1 MSSNAKKPNKKS
13 ILGSMNSRPLSTNY
27 SIAEPVQA
35 PQRQPGTI
43 RNRSGSLLMDN
54 DEGGNASISSGNTFG
69 LLKSFGKGTN
79 KQRSGSE
86 TTSIRSSQD
95 FRKTNYNKRAS
106 SIPLSAQS
114 DYERASIQSPKQESI
129 LEPEEDNEPHQDQES
144 DTHPINHSNQQ
155 KEVNGTNAGVAEGIF
170 GDLDKDVPRYD
181 LQDPSAKTNG
191 TAQKQVQNAKD
202 ENEKEKKESNG
213 GIIAAATGGVSA
225 ALVGAGSLLVGKNEN
240 GAPAAKDQDPE
251 QDPELPD
258 DEDPDVYDDAKPVDH
273 GDATALINEEKKQ
286 EKQMN
291 KPSKPAS
298 RKRGK
303 RPDPVQPLTSV
314 QRHYLLKALVS
325 IQMQMEWSELEKLG
339 ALTQYGYP
347 FSAQRPKLKRV
358 KDKSLQLEGE
368 FAKGE
373 FAEAADDPYAD
384 IDEDEARRQEGL
396 MEPLILRH
404 MFHVHLHTFP
414 GLDKAPEKY
423 WQKRIQPFFDE
434 MAARNFSS
442 SIERSETSAR
452 HFYTL
457 AMTRYL
463 GGFFARGVGVRG
475 EGELRGPGKG
485 EPGTGTWRKS
495 KEWGKGT
502 VKRGL
507 DRPAR
512 PDGELLERIDDL
524 FDGAEG
530 EVWRRARKETT
541 RVKNDWR
548 AFKEFNIERET
559 GLEETMA
566 FLDVGNLRNLPPQYR
581 NAEEYARHHA
591 AYIFHTLFVNSP
603 NADSFYNILR
613 GIHLLFPYWGA
624 KQLLKVANAQTMISG
639 ILNLL
644 LARPAGAKSLVQ
656 RIFVS
661 VIGGQASSI
670 NKEYVQPLKKEIA
683 DVELTAKLEDY
694 VKRGNR
700 PERKAITNRA
710 LRTGQDILAT
720 ILIFATGP
728 QLSQTKKNEVLDLH
742 DSFASSPYRGQLA
755 AAYPDSTPLG
765 KSDKKPKI
773 ENWTNDRD
781 EQRDAKKYAMLKLYL
796 RELLHRRDREQAC
809 QIASGSLIPQII
821 KESLDTVFY
830 GPIKSIAEHSDLS
843 ARLGDLQNFFDDIIK
858 TRKNSSN
865 TLPEWI
871 ALTARHE
878 NSLYFL
884 FHECA
889 TIIGPFTQWLQGG
902 SDFMALSTT
911 DPNHP
916 ANRKAKNVEVNLE
929 ALLQDDTLTEEDVE
943 GIVKEADQLAE
954 YVKWQKVWY
963 ELEMRKNFLLG
974 TGAAIPQS
982 GLCLD
987 DLPSKGMRDRIED
1000 VDGLMLELLQQER
1013 VEAED
1018 GTVKTDVR
1026 GTEMQDFPWA
1036 WFDAVDPLHQH
1047 LQGTDPNAISYE
1059 PKTAS
1064 ARIPSFKHTRKA
1076 LDAFQF
1082 ALLEKLPAWR
1092 EGDAKG
1098 VPATPAA
1105 LRKPISSS
1113 ASTNRLDGDAS
1124 SIQTTARS
1132 PSVAANHGTQK
1143 STSKSRFKIPFM
1155 GRK

>member
-1 MSSNAKKPNKKS
+1 
-13 ILGSMNSRPLSTNY
+13 
-27 SIAEPVQA
+27 
-35 PQRQPGTI
+35 
-43 RNRSGSLLMDN
+43 
-54 DEGGNASISSGNTFG
+54 
-69 LLKSFGKGTN
+69 
-79 KQRSGSE
+79 
-86 TTSIRSSQD
+86 
-95 FRKTNYNKRAS
+95 
-106 SIPLSAQS
+106 
-114 DYERASIQSPKQESI
+114 
-129 LEPEEDNEPHQDQES
+129 
-144 DTHPINHSNQQ
+144 
-155 KEVNGTNAGVAEGIF
+155 
-170 GDLDKDVPRYD
+170 
-181 LQDPSAKTNG
+181 
-191 TAQKQVQNAKD
+191 
-202 ENEKEKKESNG
+202 
-213 GIIAAATGGVSA
+213 
-225 ALVGAGSLLVGKNEN
+225 
-240 GAPAAKDQDPE
+240 
-251 QDPELPD
+251 
-258 DEDPDVYDDAKPVDH
+258 
-273 GDATALINEEKKQ
+273 
-286 EKQMN
+286 
-291 KPSKPAS
+291 
-298 RKRGK
+298 
-303 RPDPVQPLTSV
+303 LTPV

-347 FSAQRPKLKRV
+347 FTANRPKLKRV

-414 GLDKAPEKY
+414 GLDRAPEKY

-475 EGELRGPGKG
+475 EGELKGPGKG

-507 DRPAR
+507 DKPAR
-512 PDGELLERIDDL
+512 PDGKLMERIDNL

-530 EVWRRARKETT
+530 EVWRRAHKETT
-541 RVKNDWR
+541 RVKKDWR

-559 GLEETMA
+559 GIEETMA

-591 AYIFHTLFVNSP
+591 AYIFHTLF
-603 NADSFYNILR
+603 
-613 GIHLLFPYWGA
+613 
-624 KQLLKVANAQTMISG
+624 
-639 ILNLL
+639 
-644 LARPAGAKSLVQ
+644 SLVQ

-670 NKEYVQPLKKEIA
+670 NKEYVQPLKREIA
-683 DVELTAKLEDY
+683 DTELTTKLEDY

-700 PERKAITNRA
+700 PERKAIASRA
-710 LRTGQDILAT
+710 LRTGQDVLAT
-720 ILIFATGP
+720 ILIYATGP
-728 QLSQTKKNEVLDLH
+728 QLSQSKKNEVLDLH
-742 DSFASSPYRGQLA
+742 DSFASSPYRGQLG
-755 AAYPDSTPLG
+755 AAYPDSTPIA
-765 KSDKKPKI
+765 KSGEKPKI

-781 EQRDAKKYAMLKLYL
+781 EQKDAKKYAMLKLYL

-809 QIASGSLIPQII
+809 QMASGSLLPQII

-858 TRKNSSN
+858 TKKNSQN
-865 TLPEWI
+865 TLPDWI

-889 TIIGPFTQWLQGG
+889 AIIGPFSHWLQGG

-929 ALLQDDTLTEEDVE
+929 ALLQDDTLTEEDVR

-982 GLCLD
+982 GLCAD
-987 DLPSKGMRDRIED
+987 DLPSKSMRDRIED
-1000 VDGLMLELLQQER
+1000 VDGLLLELLQEER
-1013 VEAED
+1013 VQAED

-1047 LQGTDPNAISYE
+1047 LQGTDPSAISYE

-1064 ARIPSFKHTRKA
+1064 AQIPSFKHTRKA

-1105 LRKPISSS
+1105 LRKPQSSS
-1113 ASTNRLDGDAS
+1113 AS
-1124 SIQTTARS
+1124 IQTAAAKT
-1132 PSVAANHGTQK
+1132 PSVAGGQTQK

-1155 GRK
+1155 GKN

>member
-1 MSSNAKKPNKKS
+1 MSS
-13 ILGSMNSRPLSTNY
+13 RPTSTNY
-27 SIAEPVQA
+27 NVVEPVQ
-35 PQRQPGTI
+35 PQARQPGTI
-43 RNRSGSLLMDN
+43 RNRSGSLLAEN
-54 DEGGNASISSGNTFG
+54 EEGDSSIASTGTFG
-69 LLKSFGKGTN
+69 RFKSIGRAN

-86 TTSIRSSQD
+86 STSVRSSQD
-95 FRKTNYNKRAS
+95 YRKTNYSKRAS

-114 DYERASIQSPKQESI
+114 DTQEEDVQIPSQNSVQ
-129 LEPEEDNEPHQDQES
+129 EPEQQDAEPHQDQES
-144 DTHPINHSNQQ
+144 DIHPVGQQ
-155 KEVNGTNAGVAEGIF
+155 EHQTVNGTNAEVGIF
-170 GDLDKDVPRYD
+170 GDLDKDVPKYD
-181 LQDPSAKTNG
+181 LKDPSAKTNG
-191 TAQKQVQNAKD
+191 NAQKEKD
-202 ENEKEKKESNG
+202 QKESNG

-225 ALVGAGSLLVGKNEN
+225 ALAGAGALLVGKGEN
-240 GAPAAKDQDPE
+240 GTSTDKNQEPEHDPEVPDEDPE
-251 QDPELPD
+251 QF
-258 DEDPDVYDDAKPVDH
+258 DDAKITDH
-273 GDATALINEEKKQ
+273 GDARALIDEENKTSKQ
-286 EKQMN
+286 QKLQ
-291 KPSKPAS
+291 PSS
-298 RKRGK
+298 RKRGR
-303 RPDPVQPLTSV
+303 RPDPVKPLTPV

-347 FSAQRPKLKRV
+347 FTANRPKLKRV

-414 GLDKAPEKY
+414 GLDRAPEKY

-475 EGELRGPGKG
+475 EGELKGPGKG

-507 DRPAR
+507 DKPAR
-512 PDGELLERIDDL
+512 PDGKLLDRIDNL

-530 EVWRRARKETT
+530 EVWRRAHKETT
-541 RVKNDWR
+541 RVKQDWR
-548 AFKEFNIERET
+548 AFKEFNIERES

-661 VIGGQASSI
+661 VIGGQASTI

-683 DVELTAKLEDY
+683 DNELTTKLEDY

-700 PERKAITNRA
+700 PERKAIANRA
-710 LRTGQDILAT
+710 LRTGQDVLAT

-728 QLSQTKKNEVLDLH
+728 QLSQSKKNEVLDLH
-742 DSFASSPYRGQLA
+742 DSFANSPYRGQLG
-755 AAYPDSTPLG
+755 AAYPDSTPIA
-765 KSDKKPKI
+765 KSGEKPKI

-781 EQRDAKKYAMLKLYL
+781 EQKDAKKYAMLKLYL

-809 QIASGSLIPQII
+809 QMASGSLLPQII

-858 TRKNSSN
+858 TRKNSQN
-865 TLPEWI
+865 TLPDWI

-889 TIIGPFTQWLQGG
+889 AIIGPFSQWLQGG
-902 SDFMALSTT
+902 SDYMALGTT

-916 ANRKAKNVEVNLE
+916 ANRKAKNIEVNLE
-929 ALLQDDTLTEEDVE
+929 ALLQDDTLTEEDVR

-982 GLCLD
+982 GLCAD
-987 DLPSKGMRDRIED
+987 DLPSKSMRDRIED
-1000 VDGLMLELLQQER
+1000 VDGLMLELLQEER
-1013 VEAED
+1013 VQAED

-1047 LQGTDPNAISYE
+1047 LQGTDPSAISYE

-1064 ARIPSFKHTRKA
+1064 AQIPSFKHTRKA

-1105 LRKPISSS
+1105 LRKPQSSS
-1113 ASTNRLDGDAS
+1113 AS
-1124 SIQTTARS
+1124 IQTAAAKA
-1132 PSVAANHGTQK
+1132 PSVAGGETQK

-1155 GRK
+1155 GRN

>member
-1 MSSNAKKPNKKS
+1 M
-13 ILGSMNSRPLSTNY
+13 GSRPTSTNY
-27 SIAEPVQA
+27 NVVEPVQA
-35 PQRQPGTI
+35 EKRQPGTI
-43 RNRSGSLLMDN
+43 RNRSGSLLAE
-54 DEGGNASISSGNTFG
+54 EGGGGFGSGDSSIVSSGTFG
-69 LLKSFGKGTN
+69 RFKSMGSASN

-86 TTSIRSSQD
+86 STSIRSSQD
-95 FRKTNYNKRAS
+95 IRKTNYSKRAS
-106 SIPLSAQS
+106 SIPLSAQ
-114 DYERASIQSPKQESI
+114 EGET
-129 LEPEEDNEPHQDQES
+129 EEDVQEAEPQQQKDVEHHQDQES
-144 DTHPINHSNQQ
+144 DIHPIGQEEQQ
-155 KEVNGTNAGVAEGIF
+155 QQQQAVNGTSAPAVGGGIF
-170 GDLDKDVPRYD
+170 GSLDKDVPKYD
-181 LQDPSAKTNG
+181 LQDPATKTNG
-191 TAQKQVQNAKD
+191 ITH
-202 ENEKEKKESNG
+202 NEKGEEQQQQQQKESNG

-225 ALVGAGSLLVGKNEN
+225 ALAGAGALFVGKNEN
-240 GAPAAKDQDPE
+240 GTPAADKGQDVEHDPEVPDEDPE
-251 QDPELPD
+251 QFD
-258 DEDPDVYDDAKPVDH
+258 DGKPVDH
-273 GDATALINEEKKQ
+273 GDARALIDEEKQTSKQ
-286 EKQMN
+286 AGKFQ
-291 KPSKPAS
+291 PPS
-298 RKRGK
+298 RKRGR
-303 RPDPVQPLTSV
+303 RPDPVKPLTSV

-347 FSAQRPKLKRV
+347 FTAHRPKLKRV

-414 GLDKAPEKY
+414 GLDRAPEKY

-475 EGELRGPGKG
+475 EGELKGPGKG
-485 EPGTGTWRKS
+485 EAGTGTWRKS

-507 DRPAR
+507 DKPAR
-512 PDGELLERIDDL
+512 PDGKLLERIDNL

-530 EVWRRARKETT
+530 EVWRRAHKETT
-541 RVKNDWR
+541 RVKTDWR

-661 VIGGQASSI
+661 VIGGQASTI
-670 NKEYVQPLKKEIA
+670 NKEYVQPLKKEIG
-683 DVELTAKLEDY
+683 DTELTAKLEDY

-700 PERKAITNRA
+700 PERKAIANRA
-710 LRTGQDILAT
+710 LRTGQDVLAT
-720 ILIFATGP
+720 ILVFASGP
-728 QLSQTKKNEVLDLH
+728 QLSQSKKNEVLDLH
-742 DSFASSPYRGQLA
+742 DSFARSPYRGQLG
-755 AAYPDSTPLG
+755 AAYPDSTPIG
-765 KSDKKPKI
+765 KSGDKPKVG
-773 ENWTNDRD
+773 NWTNDRD
-781 EQRDAKKYAMLKLYL
+781 EQKDAKKYAMLKLYL

-809 QIASGSLIPQII
+809 QMASGSLLPQII

-858 TRKNSSN
+858 TRKNSQN
-865 TLPEWI
+865 TLPDWI

-889 TIIGPFTQWLQGG
+889 AIISPFSQWLQGG
-902 SDFMALSTT
+902 SDYMALGTT

-929 ALLQDDTLTEEDVE
+929 ALLQDDTLTEEDVR

-982 GLCLD
+982 GLCAD
-987 DLPSKGMRDRIED
+987 DVPNKSMRDRIED
-1000 VDGLMLELLQQER
+1000 VDGLLLELLQQER
-1013 VEAED
+1013 VQAED
-1018 GTVKTDVR
+1018 GIVKTDVR

-1064 ARIPSFKHTRKA
+1064 AQIPSFKHTRKA

-1098 VPATPAA
+1098 VPATPAV
-1105 LRKPISSS
+1105 LRKPQSSS
-1113 ASTNRLDGDAS
+1113 ASRLDGDAS
-1124 SIQTTARS
+1124 SIQTTTKS
-1132 PSVAANHGTQK
+1132 PSIANQTQK
-1143 STSKSRFKIPFM
+1143 STTKSRFKIPFM
-1155 GRK
+1155 SKN